1 MSALFSPITFGQT
14 TLANRI
20 IVAPMCMYS
29 AENGIVQ
36 PWHEQHYATLAQSG
50 AGLLIVEASAVA
62 PEGRISY
69 ADAGIWNQE
78 CQDAWQQ
85 VVSHVSRYSATPMIM
100 QLGHAGRKA
109 STSKP
114 WEGGKPIAADQ
125 PNGWQ
130 TVAPSES
137 TFAAT
142 DPTPNALSL
151 EDIERVINEFVAGA
165 LRAQAAGFQG
175 IEIHAAHGYLLHQFL
190 SPISNQ
196 REDEFGGSLENRMRL
211 VLQVFEAIKAAVP
224 SSFMVG
230 IRISATDWVE
240 GGWDTEQSIALA
252 KILDTKGC
260 HYIHVS
266 SSGLSAQQQ
275 LKVGPNYQVPFA
287 EQIKAQVTMP
297 VIAVGLITDP
307 HQAEEIVQQGQ
318 ADAIGL
324 ARGLLYNPRWPW
336 HAAAELGDTIAVSPQ
351 YLRCQPHG
359 LASLF
364 KSA

>member
-1 MSALFSPITFGQT
+1 MSALFTPMTLGQT
-14 TLANRI
+14 TLSNRI

-29 AENGIVQ
+29 AENGVVQ

-50 AGLLIVEASAVA
+50 AGLLIVEASAIA

-69 ADAGIWNQE
+69 ADAGIWDQE

-85 VVSHVSRYSATPMIM
+85 VVQRVTRYSKTPMVM

-114 WEGGKPIAADQ
+114 WEGGQPIAADQ

-130 TVAPSES
+130 TVAPSPTTFSES
-137 TFAAT
+137 
-142 DPTPNALSL
+142 DPTPEALNDEGIQRIISA
-151 EDIERVINEFVAGA
+151 FVAGA
-165 LRAQAAGFQG
+165 KRAHAAGFQG
-175 IEIHAAHGYLLHQFL
+175 VEIHAAHGYLLHQFL

-196 REDEFGGSLENRMRL
+196 RQDEFGGSLENRMRL
-211 VLQVFEAIKAAVP
+211 VVQVFDAIKAAMP
-224 SSFMVG
+224 ASFIVG
-230 IRISATDWVE
+230 IRISATDWAE
-240 GGWDTEQSIALA
+240 GGWDEQQSIELA
-252 KILDTKGC
+252 RLLDKKGC

-266 SSGLSAQQQ
+266 SGGLTAKQQ
-275 LKVGPNYQVPFA
+275 LKVEPNYQVPFA
-287 EQIKAQVTMP
+287 EQIKGQVDMP

-307 HQAEEIVQQGQ
+307 HQAEDILQKQQ

-324 ARGLLYNPRWPW
+324 ARGILYNPRWPW
-336 HAAAELGDTIAVSPQ
+336 HAAAELGDTMAVSPQ

-359 LASLF
+359 LKDLF
-364 KSA
+364 KPA